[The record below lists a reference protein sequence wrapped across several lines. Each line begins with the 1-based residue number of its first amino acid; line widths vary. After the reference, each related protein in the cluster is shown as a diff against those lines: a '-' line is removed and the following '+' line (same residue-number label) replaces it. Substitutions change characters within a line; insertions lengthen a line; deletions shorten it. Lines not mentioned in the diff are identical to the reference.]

1 MIESI
6 RGDNMFL
13 YDEKPKEKSLFV
25 TIPSKIQYNFAFL
38 NNITELLEQV
48 EKSSYEKY

>member
-1 MIESI
+1 
-6 RGDNMFL
+6 MFL
-13 YDEKPKEKSLFV
+13 YDERPKEKSLFV

-48 EKSSYEKY
+48 EKSSLNYSRNSI